1 MSAVAASSRTTAQ
14 RPYSLMFS
22 MIHLK
27 SERDIA
33 AMRRSA
39 ALVGEVLTEVAR
51 RVQPGAVTSEMNRVA
66 EEIIADAGARPAF
79 KGYRIARN
87 DTPFPAALCVSVNDV
102 VVHGFPSDKPLE
114 EGDIVTVDCGV
125 ELDGYFGD
133 YAYTFAVGEISAE
146 KQALLRDT
154 KQSLYEGIKNGLHGR
169 RIGDIAYAVQ
179 SYCESRGYG
188 VVRDLVGHG
197 VGRSMHEDPQVPN
210 VGRRGVGK
218 KLKAGMTL
226 CVEPMITGGTS
237 EVTVDADGWTVRTA
251 DGEPAAHYEHMILI
265 NRGEPTVL
273 SSFDPIEA
281 VLAEAGAFIPGA
293 EAALAQ

>member
-1 MSAVAASSRTTAQ
+1 
-14 RPYSLMFS
+14 MFS

-51 RVQPGAVTSEMNRVA
+51 RVRPGVATIELDRVA
-66 EEIIADAGARPAF
+66 EEIVRDAGARPAF
-79 KGYRIARN
+79 KGYRISRT
-87 DTPFPAALCVSVNDV
+87 DDPFPATLCISVNDV
-102 VVHGFPSDKPLE
+102 VVHGFPSPAPLE
-114 EGDIVTVDCGV
+114 EGDIVSVDCGV

-146 KQALLRDT
+146 KQTLLEDT

-169 RIGDIAYAVQ
+169 RIGDIAFAVQ

-197 VGRSMHEDPQVPN
+197 LGKSLHEDPQVPN

-218 KLKAGMTL
+218 KLKAGMTI

-237 EVTVDADGWTVRTA
+237 VVVVDADGWTVRTA
-251 DGEPAAHYEHMILI
+251 DGEPAAHYEHTILI

-273 SSFDPIEA
+273 SSFEPIEA
-281 VLAEAGAFIPGA
+281 VLAEAGAFIPSAGA
-293 EAALAQ
+293 PLAQQAA

>member
-1 MSAVAASSRTTAQ
+1 MV
-14 RPYSLMFS
+14 
-22 MIHLK
+22 HLK
-27 SERDIA
+27 SEREVE

-39 ALVGEVLTEVAR
+39 ALVGDVLTEMAR
-51 RVQPGAVTSEMNRVA
+51 RIRPGVATLELNRVA
-66 EEIIADAGARPAF
+66 EEIIAEARARPAF

-102 VVHGFPSDKPLE
+102 VVHGFPSEEPLQ
-114 EGDIVTVDCGV
+114 EGDIVSVDCGV

-146 KQALLRDT
+146 KQTLLEDT

-169 RIGDIAYAVQ
+169 RIGDIAFAVQ

-197 VGRSMHEDPQVPN
+197 VGRSLHEDPQVPN
-210 VGRRGVGK
+210 VGRRGTGK
-218 KLKAGMTL
+218 KLKSGMTL

-251 DGEPAAHYEHMILI
+251 DGTPAAHYEHMILVG
-265 NRGEPTVL
+265 RGEPTIL
-273 SSFDPIEA
+273 SSFEPIEA
-281 VLAEAGAFIPGA
+281 VLAEQGAFIAGA
-293 EAALAQ
+293 EASFAH